1 VAGAVM
7 IVVMKNRDSE
17 LDAEGD
23 QRQPDHCQA
32 ASRYPHERLFAL
44 FSGRMST
51 LVTGACLSTAG
62 GYSNDGRRMGSFQ
75 DFLQVI
81 TTVL

>member
-1 VAGAVM
+1 M
-7 IVVMKNRDSE
+7 IVVMKNRDGE
-17 LDAEGD
+17 LNAEGD

-32 ASRYPHERLFAL
+32 ASRYPHDRLFAL
-44 FSGRMST
+44 SRNRMST